1 MDIIVT
7 KWGAQSRDKLEFSI
21 GDIVKITDYGCRF
34 ANQVSVSKDI
44 VFPLGGEIYLDEQII
59 HTQYKKCN
67 EVYGSMEWKI
77 IDVGYFSNTIITKQ
91 RSFGIRLRN
100 RKKGELLFAY
110 DPSEKEHGLSL
121 VRKAKKQVGTY
132 YVNIY

>member
-7 KWGAQSRDKLEFSI
+7 KWGAQSRDNLEFSI

-34 ANQVSVSKDI
+34 ANQVHVAKGI

-59 HTQYKKCN
+59 HTQYNKCN
-67 EVYGSMEWKI
+67 ELYGSMEWKI
-77 IDVGYFSNTIITKQ
+77 IDVGYFRDTIITKQ
-91 RSFGIRLRN
+91 HSFGIRLRN
-100 RKKGELLFAY
+100 RKKGELLFVY